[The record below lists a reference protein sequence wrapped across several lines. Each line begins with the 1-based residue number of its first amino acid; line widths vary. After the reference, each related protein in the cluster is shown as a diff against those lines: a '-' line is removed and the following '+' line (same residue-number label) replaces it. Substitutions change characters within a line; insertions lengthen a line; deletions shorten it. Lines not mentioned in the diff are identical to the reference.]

1 MGENTRRTETRQ
13 GYIYAFLG
21 SICAGSVS
29 ALTKISLASNGPLV
43 VTGVTFLLSGLILLL
58 YQPRRT
64 PQPGSYRYLVFFG
77 LVGAGLAPLMY
88 TLGLSQTTV
97 VNASLLANGE
107 VLFTTVIA
115 FAIFGER
122 LGRGQAARGLLI
134 VAGLLVVST
143 NLDLSHIAFLQG
155 LAGNMLI
162 LGSGAWWAIENNIIV
177 LATKKFDTALL
188 SKFRNLIGGC
198 VLTAVFLVGG
208 FPFGFSAYSSAVMLL
223 LALAVSG
230 ATILFIAAV
239 KRLGAIR
246 MLLVWSTSTLFGAFF
261 GLTVLGEQ
269 ITAVQVFGGALIL
282 LGVYLLRRGERFPE
296 AEPFV
301 APVGER

>member
-58 YQPRRT
+58 YQPRRR

-155 LAGNMLI
+155 LAGNLLI
-162 LGSGAWWAIENNIIV
+162 LGSGAGWAIENNIIV
-177 LATKKFDTALL
+177 LATRKFDTTLL

-208 FPFGFSAYSSAVMLL
+208 LPFGFSAYSSVVMLL

-230 ATILFIAAV
+230 ATVLFIAAV

-261 GLTVLGEQ
+261 GLTILGEQ
-269 ITAVQVFGGALIL
+269 ITAVQVLGGALIL
-282 LGVYLLRRGERFPE
+282 LGVYLFRRSERFPE

-301 APVGER
+301 PPVGEL